1 MYRGP
6 YHQEV
11 LRCLVCGKLETDICQ
26 GGMFQ
31 AVKRIFTT
39 SVWWFWTFLH
49 FWYSTKNGKWSNVTF
64 SFQMGWDHQLVYFWC
79 LQPAGLKTKTS
90 PPIPIKRCYVLR
102 GLAHDTKITVPW
114 RTSVQ
119 FWFWNR
125 GFAIFRIK
133 PKIWF
138 WIVLYIFEHSN
149 LQSYSLSVGL
159 SQNYWDIHIA
169 LGVFLEGE

>member
-1 MYRGP
+1 
-6 YHQEV
+6 
-11 LRCLVCGKLETDICQ
+11 
-26 GGMFQ
+26 
-31 AVKRIFTT
+31 
-39 SVWWFWTFLH
+39 
-49 FWYSTKNGKWSNVTF
+49 
-64 SFQMGWDHQLVYFWC
+64 MGWDHQLVYFWC

-114 RTSVQ
+114 RTSDQ

-138 WIVLYIFEHSN
+138 WIVLYIFECSN

-159 SQNYWDIHIA
+159 SQNFWDIHIA
-169 LGVFLEGE
+169 LGVFLKVNRDPLPEKKHNESQNIVYKTYVFILYQDLYTYFCIYIYIILMYNHFYIYIPEK